1 MLDETRDE
9 LPPECDWALAEL
21 AERQLA
27 PEAARRLESH
37 LAVCPSCRQARQ
49 WDRQLAGLLGGESLP
64 PVPQRVERRL
74 GALLTRR
81 KAVWWSGT
89 AATLAIAATIL
100 LGAAVGWWT
109 GDPRAAPVAES
120 RSIVV
125 APDDAAGALDDLASL
140 MAPPPVPAL
149 DRPQAM
155 WLAVLMETYEGDR

>member
-1 MLDETRDE
+1 MLDETREE
-9 LPPECDWALAEL
+9 LLPECDWALAEL
-21 AERQLA
+21 GERQLA

-37 LAVCPSCRQARQ
+37 LAVCPSCRQASQ

-81 KAVWWSGT
+81 KAVWWSGA
-89 AATLAIAATIL
+89 AATLAAAATLL
-100 LGAAVGWWT
+100 LGAAVVWWT
-109 GDPRAAPVAES
+109 GDPRIAPEPRA
-120 RSIVV
+120 IVV
-125 APDDAAGALDDLASL
+125 APDDAARALDDLAIL

-155 WLAVLMETYEGDR
+155 WLTVLVETYEGDR

>member
-1 MLDETRDE
+1 MTDEQSKE
-9 LPPECDWALAEL
+9 LAPECVWALAEL
-21 AERQLA
+21 SERQLS
-27 PEAARRLESH
+27 PEAAQRLESH
-37 LAVCPSCRQARQ
+37 LAVCPSCRQACQ

-74 GALLTRR
+74 GALLSRR

-89 AATLAIAATIL
+89 AATLAAAATLL

-109 GDPRAAPVAES
+109 GGSRTAPSPEPRA
-120 RSIVV
+120 IVV
-125 APDDAAGALDDLASL
+125 APDDAASALDDLAIL

-155 WLAVLMETYEGDR
+155 WLAVLVETYEGDL